1 MSSARARAPASAS
14 SFAFAAFAA
23 FGVLAAG
30 CGAAA
35 HSRAAGAVAP
45 LAIHEVPWNQSGH
58 ALAIGPLRAV
68 VDSGPRVALF
78 GANGMVLFAGGAP
91 VLADHNV
98 DWKDGA
104 VVRGPE
110 GSPVVVGIDGTG
122 RVLALRALSRFE
134 DVSARYA
141 LDGLRVRSAVALD
154 AARVGFLSD
163 GAITIVDS
171 RHSRRFPAAVA
182 VPPSSLVGGGGFGAV
197 VSADGLRLFDASTF
211 EAHRYALTGMTA
223 AALGDD
229 GRLYVLTPRALYAER
244 PAGDLAIV
252 FDAQANVLH
261 GLVASGKRIWFGDGD
276 RLGVVDGDHV
286 AEADGAIAPDAKLAA
301 SPSGDVWVIGRD
313 GARRFSAGTGGGEA
327 EVWSATLAPIF
338 ARACASCH
346 RPGGPS
352 GADLSS
358 ADAWHAERAAIEE
371 RVVVQRQMPPE
382 GHTIS
387 DADREAIRAWA
398 RGEPN

>member
-1 MSSARARAPASAS
+1 VSSARARAPASAS

-163 GAITIVDS
+163 GAMTIVDS

-286 AEADGAIAPDAKLAA
+286 AEAERVISPEAKLAA
-301 SPSGDVWVIGRD
+301 SPSGDVWVIDRES
-313 GARRFSAGTGGGEA
+313 ARRFSVDTGGA
-327 EVWSATLAPIF
+327 ADAWAATLAPIF

-346 RPGGPS
+346 RPGGVS
-352 GADLSS
+352 GTDLSS
-358 ADAWHAERAAIEE
+358 VDAWRAERAAIEE
-371 RVVVQRQMPPE
+371 RVVIQHQMPPE
-382 GHTIS
+382 GHPIS
-387 DADREAIRAWA
+387 DADRQVIHAWA
-398 RGEPN
+398 HGPSN